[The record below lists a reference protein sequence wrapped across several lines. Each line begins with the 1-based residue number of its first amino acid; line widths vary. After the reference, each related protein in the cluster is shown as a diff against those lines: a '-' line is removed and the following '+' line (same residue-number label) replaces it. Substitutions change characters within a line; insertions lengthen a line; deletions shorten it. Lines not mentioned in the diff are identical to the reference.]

1 MTDDTIYAL
10 GSAAGRAGIAV
21 IRVSGPRAFAALG
34 LLTGAGAERI
44 AARQAVLCRLQ
55 DPITKEGL
63 DTALVLKFPG
73 PKSFTGEDVVELH
86 LHGSHAVV
94 AGVLEAL
101 GTIDRLRSADAG
113 EFTRRA
119 FYAGR
124 MDLTEV
130 EGLADLIEAETTAQR
145 RQALAQMQGG
155 LARQFTDWRD
165 RLIRAVA
172 HVEADID
179 FPEEDVPDGVLAGV
193 RRDLAGLADA
203 MAGALAATGMGERIR
218 NGVRIAL
225 LGPPNAG
232 KSSLL
237 NRLAQRDV
245 AIVSHLAGTTRDVIE
260 LRLDLNGM
268 AVILSDTAG
277 IRDSRD
283 AIEQE
288 GMRRALAEA
297 ERADLCV
304 LLVEAAEA
312 QNLGRLQRFRDSGSA
327 LIINKIDKMSLD
339 EEKIRL
345 LSHDG
350 PVFQISVATGTGVEA
365 VLAWL
370 EAQISPWHC
379 DPDRVLMTRN
389 RHRQGIMRCEA
400 ALRRALG
407 ETLPELAAEEMR
419 LAIYELGRLTG
430 RVDVEELLDVV
441 FQDFC
446 IGK

>member
-193 RRDLAGLADA
+193 RHDLADLADA
-203 MAGALAATGMGERIR
+203 MAGALAVTGMGERIR

-260 LRLDLNGM
+260 VRLDLNGM

-312 QNLGRLQRFRDSGSA
+312 QNLGSLQRFRDSGSA

-339 EEKIRL
+339 EEKTRL

-350 PVFQISVATGTGVEA
+350 PVFQISVATGTGIEA

-370 EAQISPWHC
+370 QAQISSWHC
-379 DPDRVLMTRN
+379 DPDQVLMTRN

-407 ETLPELAAEEMR
+407 EALPELAAEEMR